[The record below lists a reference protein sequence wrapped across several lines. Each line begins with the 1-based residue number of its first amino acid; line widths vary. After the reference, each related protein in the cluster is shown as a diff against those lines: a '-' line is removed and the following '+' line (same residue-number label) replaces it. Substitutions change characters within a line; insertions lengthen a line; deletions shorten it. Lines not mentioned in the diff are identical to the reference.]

1 MDRDPAAVGRRLSGD
16 VAARG
21 RRVFGEVVALGG
33 RLPGIIVPVGRRMSG
48 VIALSALAAL
58 VSACGSTSGQTAGSA
73 AGQAAGSTARAA
85 EAAAARQAARLC
97 QPPYSASSPWN
108 TPIGPH
114 PTYDPNGPRLLQSI
128 GPPLSSDPTEF
139 TFPVYYAS
147 DGTPRT
153 SVRVAGHYSEVSG
166 GGATLTIVDG
176 VSLSL
181 PLPPNI
187 SPAAGNDA
195 QLIVVDPSTGDEWGF
210 WQLARD
216 GSGSWTAENGYHYN
230 TRWSGVPPSDPAGRP
245 FGSRGSGVPYLAGL
259 IRPCEIE
266 RGRIDHALAFAYHW
280 PSPAHV
286 PPATKSDGL
295 GDAATSVPEGA
306 RLQLDPSLTTRQ
318 LKSQGCRGPCLIIAR
333 AMQTYG
339 MYVIDNSGRAKLMA
353 EYEGTAHWNGLIAA
367 DTVSSIPVSALRLI
381 ALSR

>member
-1 MDRDPAAVGRRLSGD
+1 MDRERVVLGRRSS
-16 VAARG
+16 
-21 RRVFGEVVALGG
+21 
-33 RLPGIIVPVGRRMSG
+33 GIIVLVRRRVSGIVGRHLAG
-48 VIALSALAAL
+48 VIVLIALAAL
-58 VSACGSTSGQTAGSA
+58 ASACGSSGGQTAGSA
-73 AGQAAGSTARAA
+73 GQASESTARAA
-85 EAAAARQAARLC
+85 EAAAAREAARLC

-108 TPIGPH
+108 TPIGSH
-114 PTYDPNGPRLLQSI
+114 PAYDPNGTRLLQSI

-166 GGATLTIVDG
+166 GGETLTIVDG

-216 GSGSWTAENGYHYN
+216 GSGNWTAENAYHYN

-259 IRPCEIE
+259 IRPCEIA

-280 PSPAHV
+280 PSPTHV
-286 PPATKSDGL
+286 SPATKSDGL
-295 GDAATSVPEGA
+295 GNAAASIPEGA
-306 RLQLDPSLTTRQ
+306 RLQLDPSLTAQQ
-318 LKSQGCRGPCLIIAR
+318 LRALGCRGPCLVIAR

-339 MYVIDNSGRAKLMA
+339 MYVIDNSGRAKIMA
-353 EYEGTAHWNGLIAA
+353 EYEGTAHWNGVISAG
-367 DTVSSIPVSALRLI
+367 TVSSIPVSALRLI